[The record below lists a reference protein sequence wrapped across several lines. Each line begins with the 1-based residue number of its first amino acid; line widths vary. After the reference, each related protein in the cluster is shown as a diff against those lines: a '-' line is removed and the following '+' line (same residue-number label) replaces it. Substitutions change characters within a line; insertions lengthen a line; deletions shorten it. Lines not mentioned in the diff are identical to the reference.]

1 MSSIGSITDE
11 SYLAALS
18 QLQSIRNQ
26 QVNVSAS
33 VSTNGDTDSYISTIS
48 SEDEAIPSGI
58 YNSSGLEVGADN
70 GTSSEASG
78 ASGSGGA
85 GGGSSDSDEETTTE
99 IITINGV
106 TYLQTTTTDEN
117 GNTTV
122 TKTEIG

>member
-11 SYLAALS
+11 SYLVALN
-18 QLQSIRNQ
+18 QLQTIRNQ
-26 QVNVSAS
+26 QVNVSIS
-33 VSTNGDTDSYISTIS
+33 VGTKGEADSYISTIS
-48 SEDEAIPSGI
+48 SADEAIPSGI
-58 YNSSGLEVGADN
+58 YNSSGLEVGAGD
-70 GTSSEASG
+70 GASSE

-85 GGGSSDSDEETTTE
+85 GGGASDSEEETTTE
-99 IITINGV
+99 IVTINGI

>member
-11 SYLAALS
+11 SYLAALN
-18 QLQSIRNQ
+18 QLQTIRNQ
-26 QVNVSAS
+26 QVNVSTS
-33 VSTNGDTDSYISTIS
+33 VGTKEEADSYISTIS
-48 SEDEAIPSGI
+48 SADEVIPSGI
-58 YNSSGLEVGADN
+58 YNSSGLEVGAGDDA
-70 GTSSEASG
+70 SSE

-85 GGGSSDSDEETTTE
+85 GGDASDSEEETTTE
-99 IITINGV
+99 IVTINGI

>member
-11 SYLAALS
+11 SYLAALN
-18 QLQSIRNQ
+18 QLQTIRNQ
-26 QVNVSAS
+26 QVNVSTS
-33 VSTNGDTDSYISTIS
+33 VGAKGEADSYISTIS
-48 SEDEAIPSGI
+48 SADKAIPSGI
-58 YNSSGLEVGADN
+58 YNSSGLEVGA
-70 GTSSEASG
+70 GAGASSEASE

-85 GGGSSDSDEETTTE
+85 GGGASDSEEETTTE
-99 IITINGV
+99 IVTINGI